1 MNLVVNKRKIENMEK
16 VVIFEDMPQSVID
29 NEFAKETYIPLNLIE
44 RYPFAIEQLDIL
56 KKDYLGQGDLFYDHS

>member
-1 MNLVVNKRKIENMEK
+1 MSLVVNKRKIENMEK